1 MHLVGF
7 YYKEISCDARSHERI
22 NVSYNVIIIFFLHVS
37 ATLVAILKKLHCK
50 GWICLDIAD
59 VCAPMQG
66 FKMLSLK
73 TTWFKHVGG
82 IMCV

>member
-1 MHLVGF
+1 VYLVGF
-7 YYKEISCDARSHERI
+7 YYKEISYDARSHECMNI
-22 NVSYNVIIIFFLHVS
+22 SYNVIIIFFLHVS
-37 ATLVAILKKLHCK
+37 DSLVAILKKLHCK
-50 GWICLDIAD
+50 GWIYLDIAD

-73 TTWFKHVGG
+73 TTLFKHVGG